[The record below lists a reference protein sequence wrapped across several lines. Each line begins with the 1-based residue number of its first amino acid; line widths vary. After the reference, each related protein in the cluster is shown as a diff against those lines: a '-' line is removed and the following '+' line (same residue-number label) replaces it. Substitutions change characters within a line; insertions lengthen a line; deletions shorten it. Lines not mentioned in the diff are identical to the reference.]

1 MAQTD
6 PNVIVGPEVERFIEG
21 SLGELLLLL
30 LKTHCDNVLQV
41 DAATDEELPANL
53 LLSRSIQLAKWLRSI
68 GVKEGDSISVNSEN
82 RLEFAVV
89 TVATFF
95 VGAVFA
101 PLNPEYTPG
110 ELNHVLQLS
119 KPKVIFC
126 SPQTIQTMTKVFA
139 DHPNLTH
146 LVLFGAQKRNESYV
160 IMHEDIIRGA
170 TGDNIDESFEATPVD
185 PKDAIATILMSSGT
199 TGLPKGVMC
208 THESMTT
215 YVDIMRVTMAQIIEN
230 DDPSDAMM
238 GLAPFFH
245 SMGFMLMFLNLLRGK
260 KMVVLSRFKTKIFLD
275 AIIKYKISRLVV
287 PPPVMLVLLKHPL
300 TKQYDLSGIKE
311 IRTGAAPMGKDMER
325 ELKNRFKVGH
335 VSQGYGMTETT
346 LGILVS
352 PLGKTKVGSVG
363 KIVPGMMA
371 KVIDDTGKAL
381 GPYKEGEV
389 CFKGPLIMKGYV
401 GDPVATANTIDQ
413 DGWIHTGDVAYY
425 DEDGYFFI
433 VDRIKELIKYKG
445 YQVAPAELE
454 ALLITHPAVADAAV
468 IGLPDERA
476 GELPLAFVVKKP
488 NHETTDK
495 ELEKFVADNV
505 SSQKQLR
512 GGVVFIDAIP
522 RNPSGKILRRHLK
535 QHAITLKSKL

>member
-1 MAQTD
+1 MAETEA
-6 PNVIVGPEVERFIEG
+6 NVIVGPEVERFIEG

-30 LKTHCDNVLQV
+30 LKTHCDNIVQV

-53 LLSRSIQLAKWLRSI
+53 LLSRSIQVAKWLKSI

-95 VGAVFA
+95 IGAVFA

-110 ELNHVLQLS
+110 ELNHVLKLS
-119 KPKVIFC
+119 KPRVVFC
-126 SPQTIQTMTKVFA
+126 SPQTIKNMTQVFA
-139 DHPNLTH
+139 HHPNLTH
-146 LVLFGAQKRNESYV
+146 LVLFGARKLNENYV
-160 IMHEDIIRGA
+160 TMHEDIIRGA
-170 TGDNIDESFEATPVD
+170 TPDNIDESFEATPVN
-185 PKDAIATILMSSGT
+185 PTEAVATILMSSGT

-208 THESMTT
+208 THESMTI

-230 DDPSDAMM
+230 EDPSDAIM

-300 TKQYDLSGIKE
+300 TKQYDLSGVKE

-325 ELKNRFKVGH
+325 ELKERFKVGH

-363 KIVPGMMA
+363 KIVPGMMV
-371 KVIDDTGKAL
+371 KVIDENGRAV

-425 DEDGYFFI
+425 DNEGYFFI

-488 NHETTDK
+488 GHETSEK

-535 QHAITLKSKL
+535 QQAITLKSKL